1 MALPLEAELANPP
14 IFTPEQEAHIMHSP
28 TGDLAD
34 DPDLHVTVSQRGGT
48 TATDQSAG
56 STTVGEAGTA
66 VGSRGA
72 EEHRIV
78 AGFSARDWYVPLL
91 ALLID

>member
-48 TATDQSAG
+48 TATDQSVVGATG
-56 STTVGEAGTA
+56 GEAGTA
-66 VGSRGA
+66 VGSSGVGERRVMTSFNARG
-72 EEHRIV
+72 
-78 AGFSARDWYVPLL
+78 W
-91 ALLID
+91 